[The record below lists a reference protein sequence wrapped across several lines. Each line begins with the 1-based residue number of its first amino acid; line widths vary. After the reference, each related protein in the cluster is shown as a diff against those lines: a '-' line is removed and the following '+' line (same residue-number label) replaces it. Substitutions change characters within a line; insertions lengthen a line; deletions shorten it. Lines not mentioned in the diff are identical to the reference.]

1 MGPAQTLAAV
11 AALGALQ
18 SALPAPHHP
27 TPPDPQQLAGEPPL
41 PPIPAPPGSASYSYG
56 LPYTIYY
63 NDAGNLPP
71 NVYDPDNA
79 SQYGFVTDAFDP
91 HTAQH
96 TKGTASFSFEGD
108 PMWPNF
114 VSAAASS
121 TSSSNIKEAAAQV
134 YTSGADNASYVTPDC
149 EKAGGVRRDSPLGP
163 VCCARG
169 GCAPQEADLDAIAA
183 MAHKHVT
190 EVVSPDMAGNCVL
203 DWESWQPVVVP
214 DLGYF
219 GYCPGGLS
227 ETLPRSD
234 GDWRPRPTPQPFIEG
249 YTLLTNYSL
258 GLVRQRQPHLSDAEA
273 LEAAAHE
280 FLSAATAAYVKVLE
294 VAKAARPAC
303 HWGYWAR
310 TPSAAGTA
318 AAPTR
323 RPRAATPS
331 AASR

>member
-1 MGPAQTLAAV
+1 M
-11 AALGALQ
+11 
-18 SALPAPHHP
+18 
-27 TPPDPQQLAGEPPL
+27 
-41 PPIPAPPGSASYSYG
+41 
-56 LPYTIYY
+56 
-63 NDAGNLPP
+63 
-71 NVYDPDNA
+71 
-79 SQYGFVTDAFDP
+79 
-91 HTAQH
+91 
-96 TKGTASFSFEGD
+96 
-108 PMWPNF
+108 
-114 VSAAASS
+114 
-121 TSSSNIKEAAAQV
+121 

-163 VCCARG
+163 VCCAKG
-169 GCAPQEADLDAIAA
+169 GCAPQEADLDAIGA

-249 YTLLTNYSL
+249 YTLFSNYSV
-258 GLVRQRQPHLSDAEA
+258 GLVRQRQPHLSEAEA

-294 VAKAARPAC
+294 VAKAARPNC
-303 HWGYWAR
+303 HWGYWGQNALCSWHRRCTNQTATSGDPKCGFQVSRKAFFVSAESVCHGSGHNPKRCDHR
-310 TPSAAGTA
+310 TPRTARPSGTTRSSSSRSSQ
-318 AAPTR
+318 PRRLSTR
-323 RPRAATPS
+323 RSTLRA
-331 AASR
+331 R